1 MSGLVQQQQDLGHN
15 GTTMAGLG
23 PQWHNNGRTW
33 ATMAQQWQDLGHNG
47 TTMAGLVP
55 QWQLAM
61 VAGLVQQRQEL
72 CYNGTM
78 AGLAPDSKHDR

>member
-1 MSGLVQQQQDLGHN
+1 MVAGLVQQQ
-15 GTTMAGLG
+15 
-23 PQWHNNGRTW
+23 
-33 ATMAQQWQDLGHNG
+33 QDLGHNG

-72 CYNGTM
+72 GHNGTM